1 MKVGDLVKIKP
12 YCHCAGEIGIVT
24 SPPDELNS
32 IVVILTTTG
41 KSMGALAD
49 NVEVINEK
57 K

>member
-1 MKVGDLVKIKP
+1 MQVGDLVKIKP

-41 KSMGALAD
+41 KSMGALAE